1 MVSETFFICSAYE
14 SGYGHCG
21 DDLCNPYQVGSPEH
35 EAYQIGKAAGAE
47 RGYKPHSPD
56 PIQAEWCP
64 IDTAPKDGRL
74 IQLTDG
80 EHRYMARWES
90 IDRCWQAWPMSAV
103 PGRMTHWAPALPLP
117 PNDLANSRPEG
128 ASS

>member
-56 PIQAEWCP
+56 PIQA
-64 IDTAPKDGRL
+64 
-74 IQLTDG
+74 
-80 EHRYMARWES
+80 
-90 IDRCWQAWPMSAV
+90 
-103 PGRMTHWAPALPLP
+103 
-117 PNDLANSRPEG
+117 
-128 ASS
+128 